1 MNLKKAKKLIS
12 AICLGLAITTVAPT
26 IAPNLTD
33 TMTVEAASKVKL
45 NKTKATV
52 YVGKST
58 QLKVTGTK
66 KKVTWKS
73 SNKKIATVTS
83 KGKVTAKKGGKA
95 TITAKVAGKKYTC
108 KITVKNTGKPDI
120 EVKSLTNANSI
131 VRTIKLKIKNN
142 DSRTIYVDN
151 YICVYD
157 FLYGYSDEGYSS
169 YLSTLPSQGV
179 PLPFGGGANKKCK
192 IKSGETKIVSIS
204 EDGMYF
210 KGNSNTYYCVDIV
223 VEGKEYPYYIYPET
237 NEGYFN

>member
-1 MNLKKAKKLIS
+1 MKKTKKIIG
-12 AICLGLAITTVAPT
+12 AVCLAIVMTMVVPSIVPSLSGT
-26 IAPNLTD
+26 I
-33 TMTVEAASKVKL
+33 TVEAASKVKL

-83 KGKVTAKKGGKA
+83 KGKVTAKKKGTA
-95 TITAKVAGKKYTC
+95 TITATVSGKKYTC
-108 KITVKNTGKPDI
+108 KVTVKNTGKPDI

-142 DSRTIYVDN
+142 DSRVIYVDN

-157 FLYGYSDEGYSS
+157 FLYGYSGKGYSA

-210 KGNSNTYYCVDIV
+210 KGNSNTYYRVDIE

-237 NEGYFN
+237 NEGYFK